1 MDFPVKR
8 IMSSFLVLTKLKVV
22 NWINIYRPLSLEE
35 RHAFLFQFFNHDN
48 GSEIVSSIQ
57 SSDML
62 SEETLFTYKNN
73 KDDTIHL
80 KTDRPLLLISST
92 SWTKDEDFS
101 LLLDALCRYDAHCN
115 NKLVAVA

>member
-1 MDFPVKR
+1 M
-8 IMSSFLVLTKLKVV
+8 
-22 NWINIYRPLSLEE
+22 SLEE
-35 RHAFLFQFFNHDN
+35 RHAFLFRFFNQDN

-62 SEETLFTYKNN
+62 SEETLFTYKSN